1 MKKFHTPIKNN
12 QSPSKDQLIIYG
24 RHAVISAL
32 KNPNRKIKKLLIT
45 NENKQEIE
53 KLNLNISYQITE
65 KKDIEKILPHDAVHQ
80 GFALYC
86 DRLDSV
92 DIRDLIAISENKSRC
107 HILILDQVTDPQN
120 IGAII
125 RSCAAFETLGL
136 IVQDKNSP
144 LESGAM
150 VKASAGT
157 IEYVPIS
164 RVTNL
169 SRAIEILKDNGF
181 WVMGMDGYATTT
193 IDKINKSGKIAIVMG
208 SEGKGMRRLVQE
220 NCDSSVKL
228 PISPNV
234 ESLNVS
240 TAAAIALYELSKD

>member
-1 MKKFHTPIKNN
+1 MKKPNKTHTET
-12 QSPSKDQLIIYG
+12 SSKQLIIYG

-32 KNPNRKIKKLLIT
+32 KNPKRKINKLVIAP
-45 NENKQEIE
+45 ENRSEIE
-53 KLNLNISYQITE
+53 NLISSNL
-65 KKDIEKILPHDAVHQ
+65 IEVTDKRRFSEFLPEDAVHQ

-86 DRLDSV
+86 SRLENN
-92 DIRDLIAISENKSRC
+92 DIMDLISLAENKEQC

-125 RSCAAFETLGL
+125 RSCAAFETIGL
-136 IVQDKNSP
+136 VLQEKNAP

-150 VKASAGT
+150 DKAAAGT
-157 IEYVPIS
+157 IEFVPIA

-169 SRAIEILKDNGF
+169 SRAIEQLKENGF
-181 WVMGMDGYATTT
+181 WVLGMDGYAQTT
-193 IDKINKSGKIAIVMG
+193 IDKINKSGKTAIVMG

-220 NCDSSVKL
+220 NCDATVKL

-240 TAAAIALYELSKD
+240 TAAAIALYELKKQ

>member
-1 MKKFHTPIKNN
+1 MKNFHKPHEKENIR
-12 QSPSKDQLIIYG
+12 DQLIIYG
-24 RHAVISAL
+24 RHAVLSAL
-32 KNPNRKIKKLLIT
+32 KNPKRQIKKLLISA
-45 NENKQEIE
+45 ENREEIE
-53 KLNLNISYQITE
+53 RTVSNVPYTIVD
-65 KKDIEKILPHDAVHQ
+65 KKEFAKILPQDAVHQ

-86 DRLDSV
+86 NRLETY
-92 DIRDLIAISENKSRC
+92 DIEDLIALSENKQRC

-136 IVQDKNSP
+136 VVQDKNSP

-150 VKASAGT
+150 DKASAGT
-157 IEYVPIS
+157 IEFVPVA

-169 SRAIEILKDNGF
+169 SRTIEKLKDAGF
-181 WVMGMDGYATTT
+181 WIMGMDGYAETT

-240 TAAAIALYELSKD
+240 TAAAIALYELSKE

>member
-1 MKKFHTPIKNN
+1 MKKHFKKETTHQNATNEH
-12 QSPSKDQLIIYG
+12 IIYG

-32 KNPNRKIKKLLIT
+32 SNPKRIIKKLIIAK
-45 NENKQEIE
+45 ENKAEIDS
-53 KLNLNISYQITE
+53 LNLNISYSIVE
-65 KKDIEKILPHDAVHQ
+65 KKDIDKILPKDAVHQ

-86 DRLDSV
+86 NRLETY
-92 DIRDLIAISENKSRC
+92 DIRDLIALSNDKAKC
-107 HILILDQVTDPQN
+107 HVLILDQVTDPQN

-125 RSCAAFETLGL
+125 RSCAAFDTLGL

-157 IEYVPIS
+157 IEFVPIS

-169 SRAIEILKDNGF
+169 SRAIEILKENNF

-228 PISPNV
+228 PISSNV

-240 TAAAIALYELSKD
+240 TAAAIALYELNKD

>member
-1 MKKFHTPIKNN
+1 MKNFHKQQKESTNN
-12 QSPSKDQLIIYG
+12 QPLIIYG
-24 RHAVISAL
+24 RHAVLSAL
-32 KNPNRKIKKLLIT
+32 KNKKRKITKLAIT
-45 NENKQEIE
+45 AENRAEIE
-53 KLNLNISYQITE
+53 KTAPNITYTILD
-65 KKDIEKILPHDAVHQ
+65 KKEFAKILPADAVHQ

-86 DRLDSV
+86 SRLENA
-92 DIRDLIAISENKSRC
+92 DIADLIALAEDKERC

-125 RSCAAFETLGL
+125 RSCAAFNTLGL

-150 VKASAGT
+150 DKAAAGT
-157 IEYVPIS
+157 IEYVPVA

-169 SRAIEILKDNGF
+169 SRAIETLKDNGF
-181 WVMGMDGYATTT
+181 WVMGMDGYAETT
-193 IDKINKSGKIAIVMG
+193 IDKVNKSGKIAIVMG

-240 TAAAIALYELSKD
+240 TAAAIALYELSKA

>member
-1 MKKFHTPIKNN
+1 MKNFYKQREASFNN
-12 QSPSKDQLIIYG
+12 KEQLIIYG

-32 KNPNRKIKKLLIT
+32 KNPKRKIQKLLIT
-45 NENKQEIE
+45 AENREEVERLGLKTPFSIVD
-53 KLNLNISYQITE
+53 
-65 KKDIEKILPHDAVHQ
+65 KKDFAKFLPQDAVHQ

-86 DRLDSV
+86 QRLENY
-92 DIRDLIAISENKSRC
+92 DITDLIRMAEEKKRC

-150 VKASAGT
+150 DKAAAGT
-157 IEYVPIS
+157 IEFVPVA

-169 SRAIEILKDNGF
+169 SRAIDTLKENGF
-181 WVMGMDGYATTT
+181 WVMGMDGYADVT
-193 IDKINKSGKIAIVMG
+193 IDKINKEGKIAIVMG

-220 NCDSSVKL
+220 NCDTSVKL
-228 PISPNV
+228 PISLKV

-240 TAAAIALYELSKD
+240 TAAAIVLYELSK

>member
-1 MKKFHTPIKNN
+1 MKKNFKKETNH
-12 QSPSKDQLIIYG
+12 QSSTSEHIIYG

-32 KNPNRKIKKLLIT
+32 SNPKRIIKKLLIT
-45 NENKQEIE
+45 KENKAEIDDL
-53 KLNLNISYQITE
+53 KQNISYSIVD
-65 KKDIEKILPHDAVHQ
+65 KKDIDKILPKDAVHQ

-86 DRLDSV
+86 NRLETY
-92 DIRDLIAISENKSRC
+92 DIRDLVALSNNKDKC

-125 RSCAAFETLGL
+125 RSCAAFDTLGL

-157 IEYVPIS
+157 IEFVPIS

-169 SRAIEILKDNGF
+169 SRAIEILKENNF

-228 PISPNV
+228 PISSNV

-240 TAAAIALYELSKD
+240 TAAAIALYELNKD

>member
-1 MKKFHTPIKNN
+1 MKKNFKHRENTVNI
-12 QSPSKDQLIIYG
+12 KDQLIIYG

-32 KNPNRKIKKLLIT
+32 KNPNRNIMKLVIT
-45 NENKQEIE
+45 PENRQEID
-53 KLNLNISYQITE
+53 KLGMVLPISVVDR
-65 KKDIEKILPHDAVHQ
+65 KDFSKFLPEDAVHQ
-80 GFALYC
+80 GFALFC
-86 DRLDSV
+86 ARLDSV
-92 DIRDLIAISENKSRC
+92 DILDLIAMAEEKKRC

-125 RSCAAFETLGL
+125 RSCAAFGTLGL
-136 IVQDKNSP
+136 VVQDKNSP

-150 VKASAGT
+150 DKAAAGT
-157 IEYVPIS
+157 IEFVPVA

-169 SRAIEILKDNGF
+169 SRAIEQLKDNGF
-181 WVMGMDGYATTT
+181 WVMGMDGYADTT
-193 IDKINKSGKIAIVMG
+193 IDKINKDGKIAIVMG

-220 NCDSSVKL
+220 NCDTSVKL

>member
-1 MKKFHTPIKNN
+1 MKKNFKQRDFHSSNN
-12 QSPSKDQLIIYG
+12 KDQLIIYG
-24 RHAVISAL
+24 RHAVISAI
-32 KNPNRKIKKLLIT
+32 KNPNRNIYKLVIT
-45 NENKQEIE
+45 PENRAEVN
-53 KLNLNISYQITE
+53 NLGQTLPIVVAD
-65 KKDIEKILPHDAVHQ
+65 KKDFNKFLPEDAVHQ
-80 GFALYC
+80 GFALFC
-86 DRLDSV
+86 SRLESV
-92 DIRDLIAISENKSRC
+92 DIMDLIKMAEDKERC

-125 RSCAAFETLGL
+125 RSCAAFNTLGL
-136 IVQDKNSP
+136 VVQDKNSP

-150 VKASAGT
+150 DKAAAGT
-157 IEYVPIS
+157 IEFVPVA

-169 SRAIEILKDNGF
+169 SRAIEQLKDNGF
-181 WVMGMDGYATTT
+181 WVMGMDGYASDT
-193 IDKINKSGKIAIVMG
+193 IDKINKNGKTAIVMG

-240 TAAAIALYELSKD
+240 TAAAIALYELSKE

>member
-1 MKKFHTPIKNN
+1 MKKSFKRRENVVNT
-12 QSPSKDQLIIYG
+12 KDQLIIYG

-32 KNPNRKIKKLLIT
+32 KNPNRNILKLVIT
-45 NENKQEIE
+45 AENKQEIDR
-53 KLNLNISYQITE
+53 LGMVLPISVVDR
-65 KKDIEKILPHDAVHQ
+65 KDFSKFLPEDAVHQ
-80 GFALYC
+80 GFALFC
-86 DRLDSV
+86 SRLDSV
-92 DIRDLIAISENKSRC
+92 DILDLIALAEDKQRC

-125 RSCAAFETLGL
+125 RSCAAFGTLGL
-136 IVQDKNSP
+136 VVQDKNSP

-150 VKASAGT
+150 DKAAAGT
-157 IEYVPIS
+157 IEFVPVA

-169 SRAIEILKDNGF
+169 SRAIEQLKDNGF
-181 WVMGMDGYATTT
+181 WVMGMDGYADVT
-193 IDKINKSGKIAIVMG
+193 IDKVNKNGKTAIVMG

-220 NCDSSVKL
+220 NCDTSVKL

>member
-1 MKKFHTPIKNN
+1 MKNFHKQKENN
-12 QSPSKDQLIIYG
+12 TNNKDQLIIYG

-32 KNPNRKIKKLLIT
+32 KNPKRKIQKLLIT
-45 NENKQEIE
+45 AENRAEVE
-53 KLNLNISYQITE
+53 KLNLKTPYTIID
-65 KKDIEKILPHDAVHQ
+65 KKDFSKFLPEDAVHQ

-86 DRLDSV
+86 QRLETY
-92 DIRDLIAISENKSRC
+92 DITDLTAMAEEKSRC

-136 IVQDKNSP
+136 VVQDKNSP

-150 VKASAGT
+150 DKAAAGT
-157 IEYVPIS
+157 IEFVPVA

-169 SRAIEILKDNGF
+169 SRAIETLKDNGF
-181 WVMGMDGYATTT
+181 WVMGMDGYADVT
-193 IDKINKSGKIAIVMG
+193 IDKINKDGKIAIVMG

-228 PISPNV
+228 PISSNV

-240 TAAAIALYELSKD
+240 TAAAIALYELSK

>member
-1 MKKFHTPIKNN
+1 MKKFHNPQKTEKNN
-12 QSPSKDQLIIYG
+12 KEQLIIYG
-24 RHAVISAL
+24 RHAVLSAL
-32 KNPNRKIKKLLIT
+32 KNPKRQIQKLLIT
-45 NENKQEIE
+45 ADNRAEVE
-53 KLNLNISYQITE
+53 KLSVPYNIVD
-65 KKDIEKILPHDAVHQ
+65 KKDFLKILPEDAVHQ

-86 DRLDSV
+86 NRLETYS
-92 DIRDLIAISENKSRC
+92 IEDLIALADKKERC

-136 IVQDKNSP
+136 VVQDKNSP

-150 VKASAGT
+150 DKASAGT
-157 IEYVPIS
+157 IEFVPVA

-169 SRAIEILKDNGF
+169 SRAIESLKDAGF
-181 WVMGMDGYATTT
+181 WVMGMDGYAETT